1 MDNKNNFKP
10 YIPAEKVTPEITVTS
25 IVMGIILAVVFG
37 AANAYL
43 GLRVGMTVSASIP
56 AAVIAMGV
64 IRIIMRRNS
73 ILESNVVQT
82 IGSAGESLAAGA
94 IFTLPALFLWA
105 AEGKMDKPD
114 LVEITLIALIG
125 GLLGVFFMIPLRN
138 ALIVKEHGTLPYPE
152 GTACAEV
159 LLAGEKGGANAGT
172 VFAGMG
178 FAALFKF
185 IIDGLKLVSGEISFR
200 VKGFA
205 GEIGTQIYPAVM
217 SVGYICGARIS
228 SYMFAGG
235 IVSWLVLIPMIV
247 LFGSELILYP
257 GTAPIGE
264 IFAESGA
271 SGIWSTYIRYI
282 GAGALAAGGI
292 ISLVKSLPLIV
303 KTFTGAMKSMKG
315 AGASSTERTARD
327 INLKIVIVAIL
338 VLTVLIWLI
347 PAIPVSL
354 LGAFIIVI
362 FGFFFATVSSRMV
375 GLVGSSN
382 NPVSGMAIATLLIAT
397 LILKVTGADG
407 VDGMCS
413 AIAIGSIICIVSAI
427 AGDTSQDLK
436 TGYILGATPKKQQTG
451 EVVGVVAS
459 ALAIGGTLYLLDSAW
474 GFGSDELGAPQA
486 TLMKLIVE
494 GVMGGDLP
502 WVLVFIGVFIAVAVE
517 LIGIPVLPFAIGVY
531 LPVQLN
537 ACIMVGGLIRLA
549 LDKIK
554 GKKAEHKDEIVNDG
568 ILFCS
573 GMIAGEGLVGIL
585 LALLAVFG
593 VDKALNLSEK
603 LGIPATVS
611 DLGGLLL
618 FALIVLTI
626 LKFTVWKK
634 RDKKV

>member
-1 MDNKNNFKP
+1 MDKKNEFKP

-25 IVMGIILAVVFG
+25 VVMGILLAIVFG

-64 IRIIMRRNS
+64 IRILMKKNS
-73 ILESNVVQT
+73 ILESNFVQT
-82 IGSAGESLAAGA
+82 TGSAGESLAAGA

-105 AEGKMDKPD
+105 AEGKMEKPS
-114 LVEITLIALIG
+114 LIEITVIALIG

-138 ALIVKEHGTLPYPE
+138 ALIVKEHGILPYPE
-152 GTACAEV
+152 GAACSEV
-159 LLAGEKGGANAGT
+159 LLAGEEGGANAST

-185 IIDGLKLVSGEISFR
+185 IIDGLKLVAGEITFA

-205 GEIGTQIYPAVM
+205 GAIGTQIYPAVM

-235 IVSWLVLIPMIV
+235 VLSWLVLIPVIV
-247 LFGSELILYP
+247 LFGSETVMYP
-257 GTAPIGE
+257 GTDTVGE
-264 IFAESGA
+264 IFAQSGA

-282 GAGALAAGGI
+282 GAGALATGGI

-303 KTFTGAMKSMKG
+303 KTFGGAMKSIRSAGG
-315 AGASSTERTARD
+315 AVSQDRTQKD
-327 INLKIVIVAIL
+327 IGIKIVLIAIL
-338 VLTVLIWLI
+338 ILTLLVWLV

-354 LGAFIIVI
+354 VGAFIVVI

-397 LILKVTGADG
+397 LILKLTGDAG
-407 VDGMCS
+407 AAGMQS

-436 TGYILGATPKKQQTG
+436 TGFLLGATPKKQQIG
-451 EVVGVVAS
+451 EIIGVVAA

-474 GFGSDELGAPQA
+474 GFGSDQLGAPQA

-494 GVMGGDLP
+494 GVMGGNLP
-502 WVLVFIGVFIAVAVE
+502 WGLVLIGVFIAVVAE
-517 LIGIPVLPFAIGVY
+517 LVGIPVLPFAIGVY

-537 ACIMVGGLIRLA
+537 ACIMVGGLIRLGY
-549 LDKIK
+549 DKM
-554 GKKAEHKDEIVNDG
+554 KKPEEEKKNIINDG

-593 VDKALNLSEK
+593 LDSLLDLSAKLNLPPVLSN
-603 LGIPATVS
+603 A
-611 DLGGLLL
+611 GGLIL
-618 FALIVLTI
+618 FAVIVLTVM
-626 LKFTVWKK
+626 KFSLWKK
-634 RDKKV
+634 KKK